1 MRIFIGFILGFIVAV
16 MLSYYGILNVNG
28 TGRMIEKGGSK
39 AIKSVVSYNYNG
51 DKRF

>member
-16 MLSYYGILNVNG
+16 MLTYYGVLNVNG

-39 AIKSVVSYNYNG
+39 IVRSVVSL
-51 DKRF
+51 